1 MNQLQSYAF
10 RLDLP
15 CRKRSFRSY
24 TIISRPVKNIVL
36 DITSG
41 IDRVQVELNETFP
54 INSKLWLRNYI
65 YWLSQ
70 HSWRMELFSTRWG
83 IWQYYAYLFVSI
95 YRLTDILIHWEK
107 VSQQDHPF
115 HNALKAGRVL
125 VISDQWLVPT
135 TCSMHT
141 IF

>member
-54 INSKLWLRNYI
+54 INSKL
-65 YWLSQ
+65 
-70 HSWRMELFSTRWG
+70 
-83 IWQYYAYLFVSI
+83 
-95 YRLTDILIHWEK
+95 
-107 VSQQDHPF
+107 
-115 HNALKAGRVL
+115 
-125 VISDQWLVPT
+125 
-135 TCSMHT
+135 
-141 IF
+141 